1 MKCVVLESNPKII
14 GWVYMEIGRVFILD
28 NWFRG
33 SLENFYSNIKMGG
46 GGGLF
51 PRLSMCSMTTW

>member
-33 SLENFYSNIKMGG
+33 SLENFYSNIEMVG